1 MPRPSFAVYR
11 WSALLLAL
19 GVAAPLACGPDAR
32 PEKPCGAEPDFTVLI
47 SAVDGPLPASV
58 KVIVTYGSG
67 REEYVASSPTR
78 PEILFCDVTD
88 EDGVPLDG
96 GADPSSGAGG
106 AGGAAGEGQGGGPSG
121 ARRKGA
127 IEGLRCALWTQGP
140 ATIEIIAEGYP
151 DLVEELKREE
161 GSCSSTKELELA
173 PEGDAGS

>member
-1 MPRPSFAVYR
+1 MPRLSFAAYR
-11 WSALLLAL
+11 WSAFLLAL
-19 GVAAPLACGPDAR
+19 GVAVPVACGPDAR
-32 PEKPCGAEPDFTVLI
+32 PQKPCGTEPDFTVLI
-47 SAVDGPLPASV
+47 SAVDGPLPAST

-67 REEYVASSPTR
+67 REEYAANSPSH

-96 GADPSSGAGG
+96 GTDPSSGGAG
-106 AGGAAGEGQGGGPSG
+106 AGGAATEGDGGGPG

-151 DLVEELKREE
+151 DRVEDLKREE
-161 GSCSSTKELELA
+161 GSCSLTKELDLA
-173 PEGDAGS
+173 PEADAGS